1 MFRCTGTHLILDA
14 KGDYVEAANI
24 QAGQQL
30 SGGHTVIRAEMLE
43 LPERIPVY
51 DMSVP
56 HRLNFVL
63 ENGIIAH
70 NSGKSFSA
78 KREISNAFLVTHD
91 DIIICD
97 PEGEYAPLVERLGG
111 QVIKI
116 SPTSPPVSYTH
127 LTLPTILTV

>member
-78 KREISNAFLVTHD
+78 KREISNAFL
-91 DIIICD
+91 
-97 PEGEYAPLVERLGG
+97 
-111 QVIKI
+111 
-116 SPTSPPVSYTH
+116 SPGRSPYPCPRSKTSCAGRESVRQ
-127 LTLPTILTV
+127 